1 MSELEELI
9 KRLCPNG
16 VGYKKLDDVYERIK
30 DLKLNDERLE
40 EKIEKVSE
48 YINREICTQ
57 LNNNIIS
64 HKEYLNYIESI
75 TEEKEEETL

>member
-1 MSELEELI
+1 MQ
-9 KRLCPNG
+9 
-16 VGYKKLDDVYERIK
+16 
-30 DLKLNDERLE
+30 DERLE
-40 EKIEKVSE
+40 QKIEKVSE